1 MGETGYGVSVRSTSV
16 GRYRCTS
23 GEQHSWA
30 SERNGTRQGARC
42 SRLRPAGCSVV
53 LLQHDKQAAKT
64 ANSQRA
70 VHASCHSLSSV
81 RGSAVLLPLA
91 ERVLL
96 GFDLQHIGPVPCTSL
111 RVRRVSHCPSGS
123 RMYASISVP
132 EPLVRWNPC
141 RVRCARACLLCAIGQ
156 LVVCD
161 IGRSEESLNEVHTS
175 GK

>member
-1 MGETGYGVSVRSTSV
+1 MGFCFNTTSRCASRSMSCA
-16 GRYRCTS
+16 RYVHLLLA
-23 GEQHSWA
+23 HSD
-30 SERNGTRQGARC
+30 TRSPYC
-42 SRLRPAGCSVV
+42 S
-53 LLQHDKQAAKT
+53 QAAKT

-111 RVRRVSHCPSGS
+111 RVRRASHCPSGS
-123 RMYASISVP
+123 RMYASRSVP
-132 EPLVRWNPC
+132 VPLVRWSPC

-161 IGRSEESLNEVHTS
+161 RTRSEESLNEVHTS
-175 GK
+175 GKSIELSVISGM